1 MADTRYFH
9 IASPLRIHPS
19 ALIGEAPEMRDHP
32 LGAQHKGVNVSI
44 TARIGAR
51 CTIDGGYDKA
61 TQIGERVFAMKGCH
75 IGHDVVIGDD
85 VEMAPHCII
94 GGYAVIGD
102 SAKLG
107 MGVIVKPYV
116 HIGEGA
122 QIGAGAVVT
131 KDVPAGELWVGVPA
145 KFLRKR

>member
-1 MADTRYFH
+1 
-9 IASPLRIHPS
+9 
-19 ALIGEAPEMRDHP
+19 MRDHP
-32 LGAQHKGVNVSI
+32 LGAEHKGVVVAL
-44 TARIGAR
+44 TARIGAN
-51 CTIDGGYDKA
+51 CSVDGGYEQP
-61 TQIGERVFAMKGCH
+61 TFIGKGVYAMKGCH

-131 KDVPAGELWVGVPA
+131 KDVPAGELWVGCPA
-145 KFLRKR
+145 RFLRMR